1 MQTLG
6 PTSCIVKECVSSIPP
21 VQRSLLKL
29 TTGNR
34 VLDTL
39 LVVVTAPVWV
49 PATLAVVTAVLSII
63 ASLWMFVAFLWLVV
77 LAGFATGLLGVI
89 FLVLGCSSGVVATG
103 VYAGGVSFVVVGV
116 MLLGLPVFTQ
126 LSTQI
131 VCLTLRFIRWVA
143 HFFMHG
149 HELPA
154 MPPVRSMHW
163 PRPLLAMSAI
173 FIVLGVTAALAVLA
187 THSFDASTL
196 APLPTFQLFGQEFH
210 PLVDGGGLGVGW

>member
-1 MQTLG
+1 MTKDEFMEELRSSLRAEGVPSAEIDRALEYYAEAIDDRIEDGVTEDDAVQTLG

-49 PATLAVVTAVLSII
+49 PATLAVVTTVLSII

-89 FLVLGCSSGVVATG
+89 FLV
-103 VYAGGVSFVVVGV
+103 
-116 MLLGLPVFTQ
+116 
-126 LSTQI
+126 
-131 VCLTLRFIRWVA
+131 R
-143 HFFMHG
+143 
-149 HELPA
+149 
-154 MPPVRSMHW
+154 
-163 PRPLLAMSAI
+163 
-173 FIVLGVTAALAVLA
+173 AVLWLLV
-187 THSFDASTL
+187 SMRGASVL
-196 APLPTFQLFGQEFH
+196 SSW
-210 PLVDGGGLGVGW
+210 V